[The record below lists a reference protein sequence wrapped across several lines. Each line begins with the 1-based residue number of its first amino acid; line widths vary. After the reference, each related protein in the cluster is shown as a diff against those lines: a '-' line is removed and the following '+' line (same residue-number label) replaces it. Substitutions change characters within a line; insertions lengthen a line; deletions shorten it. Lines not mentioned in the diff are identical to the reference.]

1 MRKRILNYVGFM
13 IILSMVLTFV
23 SASVIMY
30 VKTNEWMEQDVR
42 NEAQYVRLLLEQTT
56 DSGWEE
62 QAGTFTTSRI
72 TILNEDGTVQYD
84 SEEDSA
90 TMGNH
95 KDRPEVKQAM
105 EEGEG
110 ETVRFSETLSKKTFY
125 YALRLDDGRL
135 VRVAKTT
142 DSVFQTMFSGL
153 FLMGILLIVILAFA
167 FLLVEKQ
174 TSKLIKPINQLDL
187 EEPLSSVAYEELR
200 PLLVRIDDQNHQL
213 KQQLEELKKAEEVR
227 KEFSANVSH
236 ELKTPLMSISGYAEI
251 MKNNMVPPDKVPDF
265 AGRIYEEASR
275 LTNLVQ
281 GIMKM
286 SSERAKDKLKADIAA
301 QTRNLREANGSIKQF
316 IQEDLQSLAE
326 ELREAERQISKLD
339 EGISMPFELVDV
351 SELAEEI
358 GTTLLV
364 EAEKR
369 KIKLSVEAEKQT
381 MVNGVR
387 HILYEMMYN
396 VADNAIKYNHEG
408 GYVKVKVKKNQNQ
421 VQISIEDNGIGIKKE
436 EQERIFERFYRVD
449 KSHSK
454 KTGGTGLGLSIV
466 KHGAILHD
474 ARIEIDSEPE
484 RGTKIILILKRA
496 DVHQK

>member
-110 ETVRFSETLSKKTFY
+110 ETIRFSETLSKKTFY

-153 FLMGILLIVILAFA
+153 FLMGILLILILAFA
-167 FLLVEKQ
+167 FVLVEKQ

-187 EEPLSSVAYEELR
+187 EEPLSSVVYEELR

-251 MKNNMVPPDKVPDF
+251 MKNDMVPPDKVPDF

-281 GIMKM
+281 
-286 SSERAKDKLKADIAA
+286 DII
-301 QTRNLREANGSIKQF
+301 E
-316 IQEDLQSLAE
+316 
-326 ELREAERQISKLD
+326 ISKLD

-369 KIKLSVEAEKQT
+369 KIKLSVEAEKQA

-396 VADNAIKYNHEG
+396 VADNAIKYSPEG
-408 GYVKVKVKKNQNQ
+408 GFVHIDLTADNDYLTIK
-421 VQISIEDNGIGIKKE
+421 IEDNGPGIPE
-436 EQERIFERFYRVD
+436 DERDRIFERFYRLD
-449 KSHSK
+449 DSRARD
-454 KTGGTGLGLSIV
+454 TGGTGLGL
-466 KHGAILHD
+466 AITKEAVLMHNGT
-474 ARIEIDSEPE
+474 IDVANVSDIGSVFTIRLPY
-484 RGTKIILILKRA
+484 KITIGGQNEK
-496 DVHQK
+496 

>member
-174 TSKLIKPINQLDL
+174 TSKLIKPINHLDL

-213 KQQLEELKKAEEVR
+213 KQQLEELKKAEEVPENFHAR
-227 KEFSANVSH
+227 YNCKGKKYRYIINNSYQGTAIYRDLECHIPQKLDIEKMQEGIKFFEGKHDFKGFKASGTSGKSTVREIYKAEVKQDGERIII
-236 ELKTPLMSISGYAEI
+236 ELTGNGFMYNMVRIISGTI
-251 MKNNMVPPDKVPDF
+251 VDVGLGKITPNQIPD
-265 AGRIYEEASR
+265 II
-275 LTNLVQ
+275 N
-281 GIMKM
+281 
-286 SSERAKDKLKADIAA
+286 AKDRTKA
-301 QTRNLREANGSIKQF
+301 GK
-316 IQEDLQSLAE
+316 
-326 ELREAERQISKLD
+326 
-339 EGISMPFELVDV
+339 
-351 SELAEEI
+351 
-358 GTTLLV
+358 TLPASGLYLV
-364 EAEKR
+364 E
-369 KIKLSVEAEKQT
+369 V
-381 MVNGVR
+381 
-387 HILYEMMYN
+387 YY
-396 VADNAIKYNHEG
+396 
-408 GYVKVKVKKNQNQ
+408 
-421 VQISIEDNGIGIKKE
+421 
-436 EQERIFERFYRVD
+436 
-449 KSHSK
+449 
-454 KTGGTGLGLSIV
+454 
-466 KHGAILHD
+466 
-474 ARIEIDSEPE
+474 
-484 RGTKIILILKRA
+484 
-496 DVHQK
+496 

>member
-1 MRKRILNYVGFM
+1 M

-110 ETVRFSETLSKKTFY
+110 ETIRFSETLSKKTFY

-153 FLMGILLIVILAFA
+153 FLMGILLILILAFA

-187 EEPLSSVAYEELR
+187 EEPLSSVVYEELR

-227 KEFSANVSH
+227 KEF
-236 ELKTPLMSISGYAEI
+236 
-251 MKNNMVPPDKVPDF
+251 
-265 AGRIYEEASR
+265 
-275 LTNLVQ
+275 
-281 GIMKM
+281 
-286 SSERAKDKLKADIAA
+286 
-301 QTRNLREANGSIKQF
+301 
-316 IQEDLQSLAE
+316 
-326 ELREAERQISKLD
+326 
-339 EGISMPFELVDV
+339 
-351 SELAEEI
+351 
-358 GTTLLV
+358 
-364 EAEKR
+364 
-369 KIKLSVEAEKQT
+369 
-381 MVNGVR
+381 
-387 HILYEMMYN
+387 
-396 VADNAIKYNHEG
+396 
-408 GYVKVKVKKNQNQ
+408 
-421 VQISIEDNGIGIKKE
+421 
-436 EQERIFERFYRVD
+436 
-449 KSHSK
+449 
-454 KTGGTGLGLSIV
+454 
-466 KHGAILHD
+466 
-474 ARIEIDSEPE
+474 
-484 RGTKIILILKRA
+484 
-496 DVHQK
+496 